1 MEKTLLIDGDSIA
14 YMAGIGETEEDARRI
29 VDEYM
34 RRITSKTWSGRYE
47 LYIEADKNKNIFRN
61 HVATTKP
68 YKGNRKDCQRPTH
81 LRTAKN
87 YMVACWGA
95 KVQFYLESEDMVA
108 IRAYEYGL
116 ENVIIASIDKDMLQ
130 IPTEFY
136 NYNKDEQFIMME
148 YQSDT
153 HFWTQVLTGDATD
166 NIPGLKGVG
175 PKTANQIIF
184 NLGTMHIDFVDESL
198 CRHVVKEYIKRGH
211 PYQYFLE
218 QCRLL
223 RMLRTRDD
231 VYVPPTTKEEY
242 ERLQKELTVKSK

>member
-136 NYNKDEQFIMME
+136 NYNKDERFIVLKCASE
-148 YQSDT
+148 YN
-153 HFWTQVLTGDATD
+153 FWIQVLTGDATD
-166 NIPGLKGVG
+166 NIPGLHGIG
-175 PKTANQIIF
+175 PKKAKDL
-184 NLGTMHIDFVDESL
+184 LGGMCLESEYDEYLSEI
-198 CRHVVKEYIKRGH
+198 VTEEYIKRGH

-223 RMLRTRDD
+223 RMLRSRGD
-231 VYVPPTTKEEY
+231 VYLPPTTREEY
-242 ERLQKELTVKSK
+242 ENLQKKLTVKSK